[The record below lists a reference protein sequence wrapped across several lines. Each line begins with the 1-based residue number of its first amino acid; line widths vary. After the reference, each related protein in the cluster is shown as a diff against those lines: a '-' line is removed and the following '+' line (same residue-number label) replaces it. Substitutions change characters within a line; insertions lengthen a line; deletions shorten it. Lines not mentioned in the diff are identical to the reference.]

1 MTRQLITAS
10 EAAKLLGIGEDNA
23 RSVMRKINTEMK
35 KEGLFTLD
43 RPIKVPRRRL
53 LQKFGLERE

>member
-10 EAAKLLGIGEDNA
+10 EAAKLLGIGEDTA
-23 RSVMRKINTEMK
+23 RSVMRKINAEMR

-43 RPIKVPRRRL
+43 LPIKVPRRRL